1 MAKTH
6 KTFSYNFSNRFPSL
20 EITDNS
26 ALNTLANNK
35 KAKLA
40 FLFGSNASN
49 INSCI
54 NLMKTQFINDY
65 FSSPFNDFN
74 TFREDSGIYNDTS
87 KYAFDSSNFDNQTI
101 QLKSSVPYMAIVLF
115 LDNTEDITKF
125 DIKRSGFDN
134 LSFVSLGDS
143 GDNVGKMFI
152 VKNGSSQYFSM
163 NTNTSTADFVMSY
176 QAETAKHITFT
187 KNLANCTIAPDVDS
201 IDLPTTTILRITANN
216 GYRFNDVPT
225 IIISDVTY
233 NFIENAGVYEYDLSG
248 LSDTTDLQAVINA
261 VAVEIPQ
268 TKHITFTKNLAN
280 CTIIPDVDS
289 IDLPTT
295 TILRITANNGYRFN
309 DVPTIIISD
318 VTYNFI
324 ENAGVYEYDLS
335 GLSDTTDLQAVINAV
350 AVEIPQI
357 KTAMVETDLTNCSV
371 IPDVETIT
379 NENDFTFNVYSNNGF
394 VFVGIPTVDF
404 YIGNL
409 GNPIQWVKVNDKQ
422 YSFTITVED
431 WGEIENAT
439 DYKVKITA
447 NAIREVATLD
457 KYGLILLYKPSRKE
471 LNDLGKIRLL
481 KNAKTDDYI
490 DLGMFITSLKSIYL
504 DVDPIARQGI
514 ILGDVQTQ
522 IESDIINDDTIIL
535 DLGNAQINGFYQ
547 NGLDNKNLSVYVDL
561 PFINTVELNADIVA
575 NKTINIKYTVN
586 LISGDC
592 VANIYLVNSENLIL
606 INSYNGVMGFDV
618 PYILEKENIFNK
630 DVSNNLFICKPK
642 VNLFENLKADNNID
656 LFDTVK
662 ICNISDIKSGFIAI
676 SEVLEYSNNSGMS
689 ITECLAI
696 EKLLI
701 NGIEI

>member
-74 TFREDSGIYNDTS
+74 TFRENSGIYNDTS

-115 LDNTEDITKF
+115 LDNTEDRTKF
-125 DIKRSGFDN
+125 AIERSGFISV
-134 LSFVSLGDS
+134 SFVSLGVSSD
-143 GDNVGKMFI
+143 DVGKMFI
-152 VKNGSSQYFSM
+152 VKNGSAQYFSM
-163 NTNTSTADFVMSY
+163 NTNTSTANFIMSY

-225 IIISDVTY
+225 IT
-233 NFIENAGVYEYDLSG
+233 
-248 LSDTTDLQAVINA
+248 
-261 VAVEIPQ
+261 
-268 TKHITFTKNLAN
+268 
-280 CTIIPDVDS
+280 
-289 IDLPTT
+289 
-295 TILRITANNGYRFN
+295 
-309 DVPTIIISD
+309 ISD

-379 NENDFTFNVYSNNGF
+379 NENDFTFNIYSNNGF

-409 GNPIQWVKVNDKQ
+409 SNPIQWVKVNDKQ

-431 WGEIENAT
+431 WKEIENAT

-447 NAIREVATLD
+447 NAIREVVTLD

-481 KNAKTDDYI
+481 KNTKTDDYI

-504 DVDPIARQGI
+504 DVDPIDRQGI

-522 IESDIINDDTIIL
+522 IESDIINDDTVIL

>member
-1 MAKTH
+1 MAKTN
-6 KTFSYNFSNRFPSL
+6 KTFSYNFASRFPSL

-40 FLFGSNASN
+40 FLFGSNANN
-49 INSCI
+49 ITSCI
-54 NLMKTQFINDY
+54 NLMKTQFANDY

-74 TFREDSGIYNDTS
+74 TFRQDSGIYNDSSMYT
-87 KYAFDSSNFDNQTI
+87 FDSSNFDSQTI
-101 QLKSSVPYMAIVLF
+101 QLKSSAPYMTIVLF
-115 LDNTEDITKF
+115 LANTEDITKF
-125 DIKRSGFDN
+125 AIERSGFDS
-134 LSFVSLGDS
+134 LSFVSLEVS
-143 GDNVGKMFI
+143 GDNVGKMYI
-152 VKNGSSQYFSM
+152 VKNGSTQYFSM
-163 NTNTSTADFVMSY
+163 NTNTSTANFVMSY

-187 KNLANCTIAPDVDS
+187 KNLTNCTITPDVDSIDLPTTTILRISANSGYRFDDIPTITINDVPYNFIENNGVYEYDLSGLSDTTDLQAVINAVAVEIPQAKHITFTKNLTNCTITPDVDS

-225 IIISDVTY
+225 ITISDV
-233 NFIENAGVYEYDLSG
+233 S
-248 LSDTTDLQAVINA
+248 
-261 VAVEIPQ
+261 
-268 TKHITFTKNLAN
+268 
-280 CTIIPDVDS
+280 
-289 IDLPTT
+289 
-295 TILRITANNGYRFN
+295 
-309 DVPTIIISD
+309 
-318 VTYNFI
+318 YNFI

-357 KTAMVETDLTNCSV
+357 KTATVETDLTNCNV

-409 GNPIQWVKVNDKQ
+409 VSPIQGVKVNDKQ
-422 YSFTITVED
+422 YSFTITIDE
-431 WGEIENAT
+431 WKEIENAT

-447 NAIREVATLD
+447 NAIREVVTLD

-481 KNAKTDDYI
+481 KNTQTDEYI

-504 DVDPIARQGI
+504 DVTPISRQGI

-547 NGLDNKNLSVYVDL
+547 NGLDNKNLSIYVDL

-592 VANIYLVNSENLIL
+592 IANIYLVNSENLIL

-642 VNLFENLKADNNID
+642 INLFENLKADNNID

-662 ICNISDIKSGFIAI
+662 ICNISDIKSGFIAV
-676 SEVLEYSNNSGMS
+676 SKVLEYSNNSGMS
-689 ITECLAI
+689 ITEYLAI

>member
-1 MAKTH
+1 MAKTN
-6 KTFSYNFSNRFPSL
+6 KTFSYNFASRFPSL

-49 INSCI
+49 ITSCI
-54 NLMKTQFINDY
+54 NLMAMQFANDY
-65 FSSPFNDFN
+65 FSSPFDDFN
-74 TFREDSGIYNDTS
+74 TFIQDSGIYNDSS
-87 KYAFDSSNFDNQTI
+87 KYAFDSSNFDSQTI
-101 QLKSSVPYMAIVLF
+101 QLKNSAPYIAIVLF
-115 LDNTEDITKF
+115 LANTEDITKF
-125 DIKRSGFDN
+125 AIERSGFDS
-134 LSFVSLGDS
+134 LSFVSSEVS
-143 GDNVGKMFI
+143 GDGVGKMYI
-152 VKNGSSQYFSM
+152 VKNESTQYFSM
-163 NTNTSTADFVMSY
+163 NTNTSTANFVMSY

-187 KNLANCTIAPDVDS
+187 KNLTNCTITPDVDS

-225 IIISDVTY
+225 ITISDVSH
-233 NFIENAGVYEYDLSG
+233 NFIEN
-248 LSDTTDLQAVINA
+248 N
-261 VAVEIPQ
+261 
-268 TKHITFTKNLAN
+268 
-280 CTIIPDVDS
+280 
-289 IDLPTT
+289 
-295 TILRITANNGYRFN
+295 
-309 DVPTIIISD
+309 
-318 VTYNFI
+318 
-324 ENAGVYEYDLS
+324 GVYEYDLS

-357 KTAMVETDLTNCSV
+357 KTATVETDLTNCNI
-371 IPDVETIT
+371 IPDVKTIT
-379 NENDFTFNVYSNNGF
+379 NENNFTFNVYSNNGF

-404 YIGNL
+404 YIDNL
-409 GNPIQWVKVNDKQ
+409 GNPIQGVKVNDNQ
-422 YSFTITVED
+422 YSFTITIDE
-431 WGEIENAT
+431 WNEIENAT

-504 DVDPIARQGI
+504 DVTPIDRQGI

-522 IESDIINDDTIIL
+522 IESDIINDDTIVL

-547 NGLDNKNLSVYVDL
+547 NGLDNKNLSIYVDL

-618 PYILEKENIFNK
+618 PYIIEKENIFNK

-642 VNLFENLKADNNID
+642 INLFENLKADNNID

-662 ICNISDIKSGFIAI
+662 ICNISDIKSGFIAV

-689 ITECLAI
+689 ITEYLVI
-696 EKLLI
+696 EKLLK

>member
-1 MAKTH
+1 MAKTY
-6 KTFSYNFSNRFPSL
+6 KTFSYNFASRFPSL

-26 ALNTLANNK
+26 ALNTLASNK

-49 INSCI
+49 ITSCI
-54 NLMKTQFINDY
+54 NLMKTQFANDY

-74 TFREDSGIYNDTS
+74 TFRQDSGIYNDSS
-87 KYAFDSSNFDNQTI
+87 KYTFDSSNFDSQTI
-101 QLKSSVPYMAIVLF
+101 QLKSSAPYIAIVLF

-125 DIKRSGFDN
+125 AIERSGFDG
-134 LSFVSLGDS
+134 LSFVSLEVS
-143 GDNVGKMFI
+143 GDNVGKMYI
-152 VKNGSSQYFSM
+152 VKKGSTQYFSM
-163 NTNTSTADFVMSY
+163 NTNTSTANFVMSY

-187 KNLANCTIAPDVDS
+187 KNLINCTITPDVDS

-225 IIISDVTY
+225 ITISDVSH
-233 NFIENAGVYEYDLSG
+233 NFIENAEVYEYDLSG
-248 LSDTTDLQAVINA
+248 LSDTTDL
-261 VAVEIPQ
+261 
-268 TKHITFTKNLAN
+268 
-280 CTIIPDVDS
+280 
-289 IDLPTT
+289 
-295 TILRITANNGYRFN
+295 Y
-309 DVPTIIISD
+309 
-318 VTYNFI
+318 
-324 ENAGVYEYDLS
+324 
-335 GLSDTTDLQAVINAV
+335 AVINAV

-357 KTAMVETDLTNCSV
+357 KTATVETDLTNCNV

-409 GNPIQWVKVNDKQ
+409 VNPIQGVKVNDKQ
-422 YSFTITVED
+422 YSFTITIDE
-431 WGEIENAT
+431 WNEIENAT

-481 KNAKTDDYI
+481 KNTQTDDYI

-504 DVDPIARQGI
+504 DVTPIDRQGI

-547 NGLDNKNLSVYVDL
+547 NGLDNKNLSIYVDL

-575 NKTINIKYTVN
+575 NKTINIKYTIN

-662 ICNISDIKSGFIAI
+662 ICNISDIKSGFIAV

-689 ITECLAI
+689 ITEYLAI

>member
-6 KTFSYNFSNRFPSL
+6 KTFSYDFANRFPSL

-49 INSCI
+49 INNCI

-74 TFREDSGIYNDTS
+74 TFRENSGIYNDTS

-101 QLKSSVPYMAIVLF
+101 QLKSSVPYIAIVLF

-125 DIKRSGFDN
+125 AIERSGFN
-134 LSFVSLGDS
+134 SLSFVSLGVSSD
-143 GDNVGKMFI
+143 DVGKMFI
-152 VKNGSSQYFSM
+152 IKNGSAQYFSM
-163 NTNTSTADFVMSY
+163 NTNTSTANFIMSY

-225 IIISDVTY
+225 ITISDVTY
-233 NFIENAGVYEYDLSG
+233 NFIENAG
-248 LSDTTDLQAVINA
+248 I
-261 VAVEIPQ
+261 
-268 TKHITFTKNLAN
+268 
-280 CTIIPDVDS
+280 
-289 IDLPTT
+289 
-295 TILRITANNGYRFN
+295 
-309 DVPTIIISD
+309 
-318 VTYNFI
+318 
-324 ENAGVYEYDLS
+324 YEYDLS

-409 GNPIQWVKVNDKQ
+409 SNPIQWVKVNDRQ

-431 WGEIENAT
+431 WEEIENAT

-447 NAIREVATLD
+447 NAIREVVTLD

-481 KNAKTDDYI
+481 KNTKTDDYI

-504 DVDPIARQGI
+504 DVAPIDRQGI

-606 INSYNGVMGFDV
+606 INSYNGIMGFDV

-689 ITECLAI
+689 ITEYLAI

>member
-1 MAKTH
+1 MAKTY
-6 KTFSYNFSNRFPSL
+6 KTFSYNFASRFPSL

-26 ALNTLANNK
+26 ALNTLASNK

-49 INSCI
+49 ITSCI
-54 NLMKTQFINDY
+54 NLMKTQFANDY

-74 TFREDSGIYNDTS
+74 TFRQDSGIYNDSS
-87 KYAFDSSNFDNQTI
+87 KYTFDSSNFDSQTI
-101 QLKSSVPYMAIVLF
+101 QLKSSAPYIAIVLF

-125 DIKRSGFDN
+125 AIERSGFDG
-134 LSFVSLGDS
+134 LSFVSLEVS
-143 GDNVGKMFI
+143 GDNVGKMYI
-152 VKNGSSQYFSM
+152 VKKGSTQYFSM
-163 NTNTSTADFVMSY
+163 NTNTSTANFVMSY

-187 KNLANCTIAPDVDS
+187 KNLINCTITPDVDS

-225 IIISDVTY
+225 ITISDVSH
-233 NFIENAGVYEYDLSG
+233 NFIENAGVYEYDLSD
-248 LSDTTDLQAVINA
+248 LSDTTDL
-261 VAVEIPQ
+261 
-268 TKHITFTKNLAN
+268 H
-280 CTIIPDVDS
+280 
-289 IDLPTT
+289 
-295 TILRITANNGYRFN
+295 
-309 DVPTIIISD
+309 
-318 VTYNFI
+318 
-324 ENAGVYEYDLS
+324 
-335 GLSDTTDLQAVINAV
+335 AVINAV

-357 KTAMVETDLTNCSV
+357 KTATVETDLTNCNV

-409 GNPIQWVKVNDKQ
+409 VNPIQGVKVNDKQ
-422 YSFTITVED
+422 YSFTITIDE
-431 WGEIENAT
+431 WNEIENAT

-447 NAIREVATLD
+447 NAIREVETLD

-481 KNAKTDDYI
+481 KNTQTDDYI

-504 DVDPIARQGI
+504 DVTPIDRQGI

-547 NGLDNKNLSVYVDL
+547 NGLDNKNLSIYVDL

-575 NKTINIKYTVN
+575 NKTINVKYTVN

-662 ICNISDIKSGFIAI
+662 ICNISDIKSGFIAV

-689 ITECLAI
+689 ITEYLAI

>member
-1 MAKTH
+1 MAKTF
-6 KTFSYNFSNRFPSL
+6 KTFSYNFASRFPSL

-54 NLMKTQFINDY
+54 NLMKTQFMNDY

-74 TFREDSGIYNDTS
+74 TFREDSGIYNDSS
-87 KYAFDSSNFDNQTI
+87 KYTFDSSNFDSQTI
-101 QLKSSVPYMAIVLF
+101 QLKSSAPYMAIVLF
-115 LDNTEDITKF
+115 LANTEDITKF
-125 DIKRSGFDN
+125 AIERSGFDS
-134 LSFVSLGDS
+134 LSFVSLEVS
-143 GDNVGKMFI
+143 GDNVGKMYI
-152 VKNGSSQYFSM
+152 VKKGSTQYFSM
-163 NTNTSTADFVMSY
+163 NTNTSTANFVMSY

-187 KNLANCTIAPDVDS
+187 KNLTNCTITPDVDS

-225 IIISDVTY
+225 ITISDV
-233 NFIENAGVYEYDLSG
+233 S
-248 LSDTTDLQAVINA
+248 
-261 VAVEIPQ
+261 
-268 TKHITFTKNLAN
+268 H
-280 CTIIPDVDS
+280 
-289 IDLPTT
+289 
-295 TILRITANNGYRFN
+295 
-309 DVPTIIISD
+309 
-318 VTYNFI
+318 NFI

-357 KTAMVETDLTNCSV
+357 KTATVETDLTNCNV

-409 GNPIQWVKVNDKQ
+409 VSPIQGVKVNDKQ
-422 YSFTITVED
+422 YSFTITIDE
-431 WGEIENAT
+431 WNEIENAT

-447 NAIREVATLD
+447 NAIREVVTLD

-481 KNAKTDDYI
+481 KNTQTDDYI

-504 DVDPIARQGI
+504 DVTPIDRQGI

-522 IESDIINDDTIIL
+522 IESDIINDDTIVL

-547 NGLDNKNLSVYVDL
+547 NGLDNKNLSIYVDL

-662 ICNISDIKSGFIAI
+662 ICNISDIKSGFIAV

-689 ITECLAI
+689 ITEYLSI